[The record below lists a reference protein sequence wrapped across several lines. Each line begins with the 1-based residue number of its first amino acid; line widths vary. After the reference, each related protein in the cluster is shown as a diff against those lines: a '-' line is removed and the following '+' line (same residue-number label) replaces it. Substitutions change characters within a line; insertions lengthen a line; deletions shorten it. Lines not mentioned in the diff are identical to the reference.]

1 MRNQKVE
8 NKKKELSNKLFFNTH
23 CVTFEAYVRH
33 MKSVQ
38 LNLILL
44 KLSHRHEHVFFKRR
58 LLLL

>member
-8 NKKKELSNKLFFNTH
+8 NKKKSLVISSFFNTH
-23 CVTFEAYVRH
+23 CVAFEAYVRH